1 MKPILWA
8 VCLAAVL
15 AAPAHAKER
24 PQPFK
29 ALTGAFF
36 GVSVA
41 NMAQSV
47 EWYSDNLGLA
57 VAFHQVQ
64 GTFEVTVLQGGGLTV
79 ELIHDPPAQP
89 PVVARPDLT
98 HGVFKAGFFVKDF
111 DSTVDELRARDVAI
125 AFGPFPARDG
135 MQANLIIRDNAGN
148 LIQIFGD

>member
-1 MKPILWA
+1 MKSILWT
-8 VCLAAVL
+8 VCLAAVM
-15 AAPAHAKER
+15 AAPCHAKER

-29 ALTGAFF
+29 ALAGAFF

-79 ELIHDPPAQP
+79 ELIHDPAAQP
-89 PVVARPDLT
+89 PVVARP
-98 HGVFKAGFFVKDF
+98 FKAGFFVKDF
-111 DSTVDELRARDVAI
+111 ESTVNELHARGIPI

-135 MQANLIIRDNAGN
+135 QQANLIIRDNAGN